1 MCKNMK
7 ELQSISE
14 EIYELEKKKASYKK
28 KMDDL
33 DKKIKELKSE
43 TSDYMKKRQKNILP
57 VGSLEIL
64 FTPYTRP
71 LFDKDAFIA
80 GEENGQETY
89 NKYLKTISIERVTVR
104 IAKNQL

>member
-1 MCKNMK
+1 
-7 ELQSISE
+7 
-14 EIYELEKKKASYKK
+14 
-28 KMDDL
+28 MDDL